1 MPEIDLF
8 FTSVFII
15 KALEEW
21 ECGRPT
27 TGSALWINVLENSS
41 VFDYSLTNK
50 KATMT
55 FTS

>member
-15 KALEEW
+15 KALEEC